1 MCDSAADILSTGTSH
16 PSPRLLDAVLDIGHD
31 DYYDH
36 AGSWWDIRDSP
47 WLVHLE
53 SAPGMLTVAVAGTGG
68 EVVATPDGS
77 TCAAACARRFDGD
90 TPVHL
95 TAIEHAGF
103 RLLSWGGACSGAQ
116 RACDTTVVS
125 GGTDVTATF
134 GPAVRVAAQTRGS
147 GEIVLLD
154 ETPCVGECQLDLIP
168 GAQAV
173 IGAQP
178 GPGARFVGWRGLCS
192 GSRRTCTVAV
202 SLGAVRPTV
211 TAVFRD
217 VTRRA

>member
-1 MCDSAADILSTGTSH
+1 M
-16 PSPRLLDAVLDIGHD
+16 R
-31 DYYDH
+31 
-36 AGSWWDIRDSP
+36 
-47 WLVHLE
+47 
-53 SAPGMLTVAVAGTGG
+53 
-68 EVVATPDGS
+68 
-77 TCAAACARRFDGD
+77 ARWRFDGD

-95 TAIEHAGF
+95 TAIERAGF

-125 GGTDVTATF
+125 GGTAVTATF

-173 IGAQP
+173 IGAEP
-178 GPGARFVGWRGLCS
+178 GPGARFVGLARSLQWLATNVHGRGEPGRGAPDRHRGVPRRDEKGVAAWCGCRVDQVGGLACS
-192 GSRRTCTVAV
+192 K
-202 SLGAVRPTV
+202 VRS
-211 TAVFRD
+211 
-217 VTRRA
+217 